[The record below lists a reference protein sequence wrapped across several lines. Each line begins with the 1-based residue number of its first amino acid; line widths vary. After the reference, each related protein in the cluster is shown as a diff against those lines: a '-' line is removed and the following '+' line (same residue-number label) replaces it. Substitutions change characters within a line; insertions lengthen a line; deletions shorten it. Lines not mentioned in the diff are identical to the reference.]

1 MSDFVMQIG
10 ADLDLSKVQEQ
21 LDSIKKQKVTLD
33 VEIKGNDDAHNLAKS
48 IEKGLKSTKI
58 DTSGLS
64 KQLADAFNIT
74 DKSAIGKIKSQ
85 INSVMSELGKTWNG
99 KEFNLQGGKGN
110 AFVSGLSDLANSVS
124 QNANIIQGKMGIYD
138 QFYSYFK
145 DKKIYVSDDLK
156 KALSGDEYKE
166 LLNNNIGHIVREA
179 SKGVSIDSIWG
190 EMTSMFP
197 EHFADNITNQA
208 DQIKR
213 AFEVLAQARQDMTQV
228 ISAENMTPEQ
238 AAGIKADAF
247 DEVISMANQMRER
260 LQQNIET
267 ASEGVK
273 NTYDLDVD
281 INTEKI
287 VSDIRNAIQSATSGA
302 EDAVQINVK
311 INDEEL
317 LSQMRSAI
325 SQLATWDE
333 PVQVDIQVNK
343 QSLEADLEV
352 ALKDVELPIKFKIDS
367 EQMAADIQAAV
378 NQITDI
384 EINLRVNTDSLRSSV
399 EGAVNN
405 GGSNVPTVD
414 TSGMSELQN
423 ILNGLNNA
431 GVQGQSVFQSFG
443 NTLKEVGATFTV
455 FNFLTDAIYKVGD
468 AARDA
473 VSTVKELDDSIVALQ
488 LATGKSY
495 NTVSNMMNDYIDLG
509 AELGTVGTAVAEG
522 ADAWL
527 RQGKSIEEVNNLV
540 KSSVIFSK
548 VGDMSAEDATK
559 YLTASLNGYQLEA
572 ENAMSVVDKISNV
585 DLNAAVSSSGLAE
598 AMSRVAV
605 TADQAGISMDR
616 LLGYVATIGEV
627 TQQSMSTV
635 GTAMKSILTR
645 MTNIKAGKLELV
657 DEDGTT
663 EKLSDVEATLA
674 NVGINLRKTMTE
686 YNSASD
692 VLDALASK
700 WDTLNQAQQ
709 NAIAISFSGQRMQN
723 QFRVLMENYD
733 RVQKYTDVAAN
744 SEGSGEQKFDLYL
757 QGLEAKTNSLKAS
770 LESLSSSVISRDLY
784 AGFLD
789 GSKAVVD
796 FTEKTGLLKGALAGL
811 GTAGATYALSQLV
824 SMATSATKEFSNLS
838 NALKMV
844 KAAESA
850 GTFDTSNMASLI
862 NLTKG
867 LSESQTKLVLSS
879 TALSD
884 AQRVAVLMG
893 QGMTEAQASAAV
905 ASMGLASAEEV
916 ATGATVSLSS
926 ALSGLMSTLLANPM
940 ILIAAGVTAVVSAFS
955 AYKRS
960 IEEAVDKAQE
970 AGNAWEDNNTSLQ
983 DNIDKITELRTALD
997 NGTLTE
1003 EEAYQAKSDLLEI
1016 QDSLTESYGNQAQ
1029 GIDLVNG
1036 SLDQQISKLKELSTE
1051 ESKRFLN
1058 ENKKGVEEAEKQME
1072 KERHAYLGQYSDN
1085 GSDESNAIN
1094 QAITKLKNKY
1104 GDDVFNLQEGMEGTG
1119 NFEIEFTADASTAK
1133 DALNDF
1139 MNEIRSIQEQYGESD
1154 VLTSLSNY
1162 ASGGL
1167 EEANDIL
1174 TEYQDLYNQAK
1185 QAELFSGKQQYS
1197 GKTALEWLN
1206 KYEDAVNKY
1215 NDAISGG
1222 NADEIADAKQYYDD
1236 INKSVQVLMNTD
1248 ASKYSSQFKE
1258 IGDQLNTAAIKAN
1271 EFNQALS
1278 GEGENGFQKHLQ
1290 SVAEEIKKLNMD
1302 DADFK
1307 AAVASGDVDSINYLV
1322 EAAKNAGII
1331 TGKSASEIQPL
1342 ITALGNLGYISNMSA
1357 DGLDNV
1363 ADSASN
1369 VDMSFSDLA
1378 KEDSSSLLQEI
1389 SAVQEVLDSQSIGMS
1404 VSYDDFNSDAL
1415 AEYRDCLEY
1424 VNGSLVLNEENVK
1437 NLTKAKVEEQV
1448 ATNNTAKAQKQQE
1461 YLENAKQIEALRQK
1475 LLDNTDATGKSAES
1489 IQEQIDG
1496 LLASNDAIVEQCS
1509 QLDLLNSS
1517 LMESIGIYQQ
1527 WKDAQNASESGNM
1540 FDDAITASKQID
1552 DVLNNTDSDIYGRV
1566 GRKDYQASL
1575 DFLIPDTVDS
1585 TDENAINSYLSSI
1598 DNLFTHNEDGERAGL
1613 NIEEFCKNAMDK
1625 GLMVLDE
1632 AGENYQVA
1640 GGKTME
1646 DFAEGMNLSMP
1657 MVQAMFGEM
1666 QEFGANFD
1674 WSDEGIQTMGDIAV
1688 AATEASEAL
1697 RGVAGNED
1705 LKINLDV
1712 SNLETTEEKC
1722 SALDDTISEMNA
1734 VKAKVGVDSSEVD
1747 QANTIIQYCVAQKQQ
1762 LEAPAVMNVDVSQ
1775 VSGKIG
1781 EAVGLLQEFQTAQ
1794 NTLQM
1799 QETLGMDTSE
1809 AQANVKAVADKIKG
1823 LDTNVKATLSIDD
1836 SSIDTIQDSISSKLT
1851 NEVMVKAGID
1861 DSAIIGFQETK
1872 HDAKGEVDWDND
1884 TTKVDAYAAA
1894 EKNSKGTVLWS
1905 NDETLV
1911 KKEFTAVGHI
1921 NWGNTSAPTSGKGSV
1936 NGTAHVSSTAKVSGN
1951 AKASGDWGNKHPG
1964 KTLVGELGR
1973 ELWVDIRTGK
1983 WETIGNNGA
1992 EFRDI
1997 PQGAIVFNHVQTE
2010 ELLSNGFTASRAVA
2024 LASGTSPDISGKALV
2039 SGNAMV
2045 TGGISVKQAQ
2055 KSVVSGGNTAKT
2067 ANATNADTKAT
2078 KNHTKAT
2085 NDSTKATKK
2094 SKKTFDWVANKLKEW
2109 EKKVKK
2115 ISDQIT
2121 DYITSALKTSLMKKQ
2136 MKTMNKE
2143 ISSNN
2148 KGEIAYMKKA
2158 NSVAK
2163 KYTYYD
2169 SDGGEINVSIP
2180 KKYQKLVQSGA
2191 YRVEDMDTSTDQGK
2205 ALAEAISEYQNWYEK
2220 AQDCKQ
2226 AVIDLRN
2233 EQQKLFEQW
2242 ANMPTEKAEKKI
2254 DRLTTGYN
2262 GINAVSSRLTA
2273 ATKGGSTQAV
2283 LAQTMKEDLAEAQD
2297 QKKSDNKALKSAK
2310 TANKKAYSA
2319 KKKADNKVKSTAKSL
2334 LKTNLTDEQ
2343 KKQVKSGKKI
2353 DSTGMS
2359 GSQKKKADAYNKA
2372 VTNKSKANKKA
2383 TSAKSKLS
2391 TAKSNYN
2398 SSNST
2403 YKSMKSNV
2411 NTALNAYDS
2420 GDSLSYMNGLVDEQ
2434 VSGKKAEQEAR
2445 KTAVEQANANLTTT
2459 KKQKTTANKKLA
2471 KLQKKYKNSKNLT
2484 AAQKKKIVAGK
2495 EIDTTGIT
2503 NAKQLKIL
2511 TAYNNALADS
2521 KKKKENVTIATN
2533 ALAEANENLMTAE
2546 VESAQAT
2553 VEAVSTKFDNAK
2565 TYYEALLSYQEQL
2578 SKYQEK
2584 NIDLAKAHGDY
2595 EKSSD
2600 YDVKISNTQAERAIK
2615 QNELDELT
2623 KQLNDGVEAGTIV
2636 ENSQEWLDMQ
2646 TKIKEAQNAVSDYD
2660 TQIEELKQSQIGVYY
2675 EEQFD
2680 RAAEKVDRFR
2690 DKLDGL
2696 KSLISDDM
2704 KIDKNTGLL
2713 TESGALSITLDVDD
2727 INASTENLK
2736 TYIKERQQIINDY
2749 NAGKFGEDE
2758 YNQKLKDVDENIKS
2772 TTANIYSSRNSILEL
2787 VKSQSQ
2793 AELDVLNKVID
2804 KRKEALSA
2812 KKNYYDYDKTLKN
2825 KTKDIEVLER
2835 QIAALEGSTSAEDK
2849 ARKAKLQEQLDSAKE
2864 DLNDT
2869 ITDHAY
2875 SMQTDAL
2882 DKLSTDM
2889 SEDLDKWINTI
2900 SSNMEEMTTAI
2911 NDAVKNAGLSTAG
2924 TINAISS
2931 ILRHYGLSDSEISQ
2945 SGLTN
2950 ITGYASG
2957 TDYVPKSGIYRV
2969 NENGMESVFSK
2980 QYGTLTFLNQ
2990 GDKVFDANFTKSL
3003 LDNATIATQKNMP
3016 DYAGMAKA
3024 IEKNIQNI
3032 QNLSGNTY
3040 VNNFYIDGAQDTD
3053 SILKE
3058 IDKHLD
3064 KKIQAHDKKQVR
3076 DFKSL
3081 R

>member
-1 MSDFVMQIG
+1 MSDFVMKIG

-1003 EEAYQAKSDLLEI
+1003 EEAYQAESDLLEI

-1258 IGDQLNTAAIKAN
+1258 IGDQLNTAAIK
-1271 EFNQALS
+1271 
-1278 GEGENGFQKHLQ
+1278 
-1290 SVAEEIKKLNMD
+1290 
-1302 DADFK
+1302 
-1307 AAVASGDVDSINYLV
+1307 
-1322 EAAKNAGII
+1322 
-1331 TGKSASEIQPL
+1331 
-1342 ITALGNLGYISNMSA
+1342 
-1357 DGLDNV
+1357 
-1363 ADSASN
+1363 
-1369 VDMSFSDLA
+1369 
-1378 KEDSSSLLQEI
+1378 
-1389 SAVQEVLDSQSIGMS
+1389 
-1404 VSYDDFNSDAL
+1404 
-1415 AEYRDCLEY
+1415 
-1424 VNGSLVLNEENVK
+1424 
-1437 NLTKAKVEEQV
+1437 
-1448 ATNNTAKAQKQQE
+1448 
-1461 YLENAKQIEALRQK
+1461 
-1475 LLDNTDATGKSAES
+1475 
-1489 IQEQIDG
+1489 
-1496 LLASNDAIVEQCS
+1496 
-1509 QLDLLNSS
+1509 
-1517 LMESIGIYQQ
+1517 
-1527 WKDAQNASESGNM
+1527 
-1540 FDDAITASKQID
+1540 
-1552 DVLNNTDSDIYGRV
+1552 
-1566 GRKDYQASL
+1566 
-1575 DFLIPDTVDS
+1575 
-1585 TDENAINSYLSSI
+1585 
-1598 DNLFTHNEDGERAGL
+1598 
-1613 NIEEFCKNAMDK
+1613 
-1625 GLMVLDE
+1625 
-1632 AGENYQVA
+1632 
-1640 GGKTME
+1640 
-1646 DFAEGMNLSMP
+1646 P
-1657 MVQAMFGEM
+1657 M
-1666 QEFGANFD
+1666 
-1674 WSDEGIQTMGDIAV
+1674 
-1688 AATEASEAL
+1688 
-1697 RGVAGNED
+1697 
-1705 LKINLDV
+1705 
-1712 SNLETTEEKC
+1712 
-1722 SALDDTISEMNA
+1722 
-1734 VKAKVGVDSSEVD
+1734 
-1747 QANTIIQYCVAQKQQ
+1747 
-1762 LEAPAVMNVDVSQ
+1762 
-1775 VSGKIG
+1775 
-1781 EAVGLLQEFQTAQ
+1781 
-1794 NTLQM
+1794 
-1799 QETLGMDTSE
+1799 
-1809 AQANVKAVADKIKG
+1809 
-1823 LDTNVKATLSIDD
+1823 
-1836 SSIDTIQDSISSKLT
+1836 
-1851 NEVMVKAGID
+1851 
-1861 DSAIIGFQETK
+1861 
-1872 HDAKGEVDWDND
+1872 
-1884 TTKVDAYAAA
+1884 
-1894 EKNSKGTVLWS
+1894 
-1905 NDETLV
+1905 
-1911 KKEFTAVGHI
+1911 
-1921 NWGNTSAPTSGKGSV
+1921 
-1936 NGTAHVSSTAKVSGN
+1936 SSTRLYPV
-1951 AKASGDWGNKHPG
+1951 
-1964 KTLVGELGR
+1964 
-1973 ELWVDIRTGK
+1973 
-1983 WETIGNNGA
+1983 
-1992 EFRDI
+1992 
-1997 PQGAIVFNHVQTE
+1997 
-2010 ELLSNGFTASRAVA
+2010 
-2024 LASGTSPDISGKALV
+2024 
-2039 SGNAMV
+2039 
-2045 TGGISVKQAQ
+2045 
-2055 KSVVSGGNTAKT
+2055 
-2067 ANATNADTKAT
+2067 
-2078 KNHTKAT
+2078 
-2085 NDSTKATKK
+2085 
-2094 SKKTFDWVANKLKEW
+2094 
-2109 EKKVKK
+2109 
-2115 ISDQIT
+2115 
-2121 DYITSALKTSLMKKQ
+2121 
-2136 MKTMNKE
+2136 
-2143 ISSNN
+2143 
-2148 KGEIAYMKKA
+2148 
-2158 NSVAK
+2158 
-2163 KYTYYD
+2163 
-2169 SDGGEINVSIP
+2169 
-2180 KKYQKLVQSGA
+2180 
-2191 YRVEDMDTSTDQGK
+2191 RVRMD
-2205 ALAEAISEYQNWYEK
+2205 
-2220 AQDCKQ
+2220 
-2226 AVIDLRN
+2226 
-2233 EQQKLFEQW
+2233 
-2242 ANMPTEKAEKKI
+2242 
-2254 DRLTTGYN
+2254 
-2262 GINAVSSRLTA
+2262 
-2273 ATKGGSTQAV
+2273 
-2283 LAQTMKEDLAEAQD
+2283 
-2297 QKKSDNKALKSAK
+2297 
-2310 TANKKAYSA
+2310 
-2319 KKKADNKVKSTAKSL
+2319 
-2334 LKTNLTDEQ
+2334 
-2343 KKQVKSGKKI
+2343 
-2353 DSTGMS
+2353 
-2359 GSQKKKADAYNKA
+2359 
-2372 VTNKSKANKKA
+2372 
-2383 TSAKSKLS
+2383 
-2391 TAKSNYN
+2391 
-2398 SSNST
+2398 
-2403 YKSMKSNV
+2403 
-2411 NTALNAYDS
+2411 
-2420 GDSLSYMNGLVDEQ
+2420 
-2434 VSGKKAEQEAR
+2434 
-2445 KTAVEQANANLTTT
+2445 
-2459 KKQKTTANKKLA
+2459 
-2471 KLQKKYKNSKNLT
+2471 
-2484 AAQKKKIVAGK
+2484 
-2495 EIDTTGIT
+2495 
-2503 NAKQLKIL
+2503 
-2511 TAYNNALADS
+2511 
-2521 KKKKENVTIATN
+2521 
-2533 ALAEANENLMTAE
+2533 
-2546 VESAQAT
+2546 
-2553 VEAVSTKFDNAK
+2553 
-2565 TYYEALLSYQEQL
+2565 
-2578 SKYQEK
+2578 
-2584 NIDLAKAHGDY
+2584 
-2595 EKSSD
+2595 
-2600 YDVKISNTQAERAIK
+2600 
-2615 QNELDELT
+2615 
-2623 KQLNDGVEAGTIV
+2623 
-2636 ENSQEWLDMQ
+2636 
-2646 TKIKEAQNAVSDYD
+2646 
-2660 TQIEELKQSQIGVYY
+2660 
-2675 EEQFD
+2675 
-2680 RAAEKVDRFR
+2680 
-2690 DKLDGL
+2690 
-2696 KSLISDDM
+2696 
-2704 KIDKNTGLL
+2704 
-2713 TESGALSITLDVDD
+2713 
-2727 INASTENLK
+2727 
-2736 TYIKERQQIINDY
+2736 
-2749 NAGKFGEDE
+2749 
-2758 YNQKLKDVDENIKS
+2758 
-2772 TTANIYSSRNSILEL
+2772 SRNICR
-2787 VKSQSQ
+2787 
-2793 AELDVLNKVID
+2793 A
-2804 KRKEALSA
+2804 
-2812 KKNYYDYDKTLKN
+2812 
-2825 KTKDIEVLER
+2825 
-2835 QIAALEGSTSAEDK
+2835 
-2849 ARKAKLQEQLDSAKE
+2849 
-2864 DLNDT
+2864 
-2869 ITDHAY
+2869 
-2875 SMQTDAL
+2875 
-2882 DKLSTDM
+2882 
-2889 SEDLDKWINTI
+2889 
-2900 SSNMEEMTTAI
+2900 
-2911 NDAVKNAGLSTAG
+2911 
-2924 TINAISS
+2924 
-2931 ILRHYGLSDSEISQ
+2931 
-2945 SGLTN
+2945 
-2950 ITGYASG
+2950 
-2957 TDYVPKSGIYRV
+2957 
-2969 NENGMESVFSK
+2969 
-2980 QYGTLTFLNQ
+2980 
-2990 GDKVFDANFTKSL
+2990 
-3003 LDNATIATQKNMP
+3003 
-3016 DYAGMAKA
+3016 
-3024 IEKNIQNI
+3024 
-3032 QNLSGNTY
+3032 
-3040 VNNFYIDGAQDTD
+3040 
-3053 SILKE
+3053 
-3058 IDKHLD
+3058 
-3064 KKIQAHDKKQVR
+3064 
-3076 DFKSL
+3076 
-3081 R
+3081 

>member
-48 IEKGLKSTKI
+48 IEKGLKATKI

-110 AFVSGLSDLANSVS
+110 AFVSGLSDLANSVA

-156 KALSGDEYKE
+156 KALSGDDYKE
-166 LLNNNIGHIVREA
+166 LLNNNIGHIVRDA

-238 AAGIKADAF
+238 LAGTKADAY
-247 DEVISMANQMRER
+247 DQVIAMANQLREK
-260 LQQNIET
+260 LQQNIST
-267 ASEGVK
+267 AAEGAK
-273 NTYDLDVD
+273 NTFDLDVD

-287 VSDIRNAIQSATSGA
+287 VSDIRNAIQSVTGS
-302 EDAVQINVK
+302 EDAVKIDVK

-325 SQLATWDE
+325 SQLVTGDE

-352 ALKDVELPIKFKIDS
+352 ALKDVELPVKFKIDS

-378 NQITDI
+378 NQITDV

-399 EGAVNN
+399 EGAVNS
-405 GGSNVPTVD
+405 GGNSVPTID
-414 TSGMSELQN
+414 TSGYAEMQN
-423 ILNGLNNA
+423 IINGLNNA

-443 NTLKEVGATFTV
+443 NTLKDAFSTFTAA
-455 FNFLTDAIYKVGD
+455 NLLTDAIYKVGD
-468 AARDA
+468 AAKEA
-473 VSTVKELDDSIVALQ
+473 VSTVKELDDATVALQ
-488 LATGKSY
+488 LATGANY
-495 NTVSNMMNDYIDLG
+495 NTVHGMMNDYNAL
-509 AELGTVGTAVAEG
+509 AKELGSLTTQVSEG
-522 ADAWL
+522 SNAWI
-527 RQGKSIEEVNNLV
+527 RQGKSITEVNNLV
-540 KSSVIFSK
+540 KSSMVLSK
-548 VGDMSAEDATK
+548 VGNMSSEDATK
-559 YLTASLNGYQLEA
+559 YLTANLNGYKLQADAA
-572 ENAMSVVDKISNV
+572 ESVVDKISSV
-585 DLNAAVSSSGLAE
+585 DLVSATDSAGLAE

-663 EKLSDVEATLA
+663 EKLSDVETTLA

-709 NAIAISFSGQRMQN
+709 NAISVAFGGSRMQN

-850 GTFDTSNMASLI
+850 GTFDTSNMANLI

-884 AQRVAVLMG
+884 AQRIAVLMG

-926 ALSGLMSTLLANPM
+926 ALSGLMSTLLANPL
-940 ILIAAGVTAVVSAFS
+940 ILIAAGVAAAVSAFS

-983 DNIDKITELRTALD
+983 SNIDKITELRTALD

-1119 NFEIEFTADASTAK
+1119 NFEIEFTAEASTAK

-1185 QAELFSGKQQYS
+1185 QAELFSDKQQYS

-1222 NADEIADAKQYYDD
+1222 NADEIANAKQYYDD

-1258 IGDQLNTAAIKAN
+1258 IGDQLNTATIKAN

-1302 DADFK
+1302 DSDFK
-1307 AAVASGDVDSINYLV
+1307 AAVALGDVDSINYLV
-1322 EAAKNAGII
+1322 QAAEQAGII
-1331 TGKSASEIQPL
+1331 VGTSASEIQPL

-1389 SAVQEVLDSQSIGMS
+1389 SAVQEALDSQSIGGS

-1415 AEYRDCLEY
+1415 ADYRDCLEY

-1437 NLTKAKVEEQV
+1437 KLTKAKVEEQV

-1461 YLENAKQIEALRQK
+1461 YLENAKQIEELRQK

-1527 WKDAQNASESGNM
+1527 WKDAQNASESGDM
-1540 FDDAITASKQID
+1540 FDDSIKALALVNNT
-1552 DVLNNTDSDIYGRV
+1552 LNNTESDSYGRI
-1566 GRKDYQASL
+1566 GRQDYKTSL
-1575 DFLIPDTVDS
+1575 DLVIPDTVDKS
-1585 TDENAINSYLSSI
+1585 DEDAINSYLNSI
-1598 DNLFTHNEDGERAGL
+1598 DNLFTHNDKGEKAGL
-1613 NIEEFCKNAMDK
+1613 NIEEFCKQAMDK

-1632 AGENYQVA
+1632 SGENYQVA

-1646 DFAEGMNLSMP
+1646 DFAEGMNLAMP
-1657 MVQAMFGEM
+1657 MVQSAFGEM
-1666 QEFGANFD
+1666 SELGATWDF
-1674 WSDEGIQTMGDIAV
+1674 SDEGIQTMGDIAV

-1697 RGVAGNED
+1697 RSVAGNED

-1712 SNLETTEEKC
+1712 SDLETTEEKC
-1722 SALDDTISEMNA
+1722 SELDDTISEMNSI
-1734 VKAKVGVDSSEVD
+1734 KAKVGVDSSEVD

-1809 AQANVKAVADKIKG
+1809 AQANVEAVADKIKG

-1836 SSIDTIQDSISSKLT
+1836 SSIDTIQDSISNKLT

-1894 EKNSKGTVLWS
+1894 EKRGSGTVLWS

-1921 NWGNTSAPTSGKGSV
+1921 NWGNTSAPTSGKSSV
-1936 NGTAHVSSTAKVSGN
+1936 SGTAKVSGTAMAN
-1951 AKASGDWGNKHPG
+1951 GTAKTSGDWGNKHPG

-1973 ELWVDIRTGK
+1973 EMVVSGSRYWTV
-1983 WETIGNNGA
+1983 GNNGA
-1992 EFRDI
+1992 EFTDI

-2024 LASGTSPDISGKALV
+2024 LASGTSPDISGEAFV

-2055 KSVVSGGNTAKT
+2055 KSTISGGNTAKAT
-2067 ANATNADTKAT
+2067 NATNADTKAT
-2078 KNHTKAT
+2078 QSHTKAT

-2094 SKKTFDWVANKLKEW
+2094 SKKTFDWVAEKLKTW
-2109 EKKVKK
+2109 EKKVRK

-2121 DYITSALKTSLMKKQ
+2121 DYITSALKTSLLKKQ
-2136 MKTMNKE
+2136 MKTMSKE
-2143 ISSNN
+2143 ISSNT
-2148 KGEIAYMKKA
+2148 KGELAYMKKA
-2158 NSVAK
+2158 NSVAE
-2163 KYTYYD
+2163 KYTYYN

-2191 YRVEDMDTSTDQGK
+2191 YRIEDMDTSTDEGK
-2205 ALAEAISEYQNWYEK
+2205 ALAEAISEYQSWYEK

-2262 GINAVSSRLTA
+2262 GINAISSRLTA

-2310 TANKKAYSA
+2310 TANKKASSA

-2353 DSTGMS
+2353 DTTGMS

-2383 TSAKSKLS
+2383 TSAKFKLS

-2403 YKSMKSNV
+2403 YNSMKSNV
-2411 NTALNAYDS
+2411 NEALTAYDS
-2420 GDSLSYMNGLVDEQ
+2420 GDSLSYMNSLVDQQ
-2434 VSGKKAEQEAR
+2434 VSGKKLEQDAR
-2445 KTAVEQANANLTTT
+2445 KTAVEQANANLATT

-2503 NAKQLKIL
+2503 DAKQLKIL

-2533 ALAEANENLMTAE
+2533 ALAEANENLLTAE

-2584 NIDLAKAHGDY
+2584 NIDLAKTHGDY

-2636 ENSQEWLDMQ
+2636 ENSKEWLDMQ
-2646 TKIKEAQNAVSDYD
+2646 TKIKEAQNAVADYD

-2675 EEQFD
+2675 EEQFE

-2696 KSLISDDM
+2696 KSLISDEM

-2713 TESGALSITLDVDD
+2713 TESGTLSITLDVDD

-2758 YNQKLKDVDENIKS
+2758 YNQKLKDVDANIKS

-2812 KKNYYDYDKTLKN
+2812 KKSYYDYDKTLKN

-2849 ARKAKLQEQLDSAKE
+2849 ARKAKLQEQLQSAKD

-2869 ITDHAY
+2869 IVDHAY
-2875 SMQTDAL
+2875 SMQTDSL
-2882 DKLSTDM
+2882 DKLSTDL
-2889 SEDLDKWINTI
+2889 SEDLDTWINKI
-2900 SSNMEEMTTAI
+2900 SSNMEGMTNAI
-2911 NDAVKNAGLSTAG
+2911 NGAISNAGLSTAS

-2931 ILRHYGLSDSEISQ
+2931 ILRHYGLSDTEISQ
-2945 SGLTN
+2945 SGLTD
-2950 ITGYASG
+2950 IKGYASG

-2969 NENGMESVFSK
+2969 NEKGMESVFSK

-3003 LDNATIATQKNMP
+3003 LDNSTIATQKNMP